1 METKTNKKMP
11 ICPVYSLQKKKK
23 NENTPDAHTLDWLK
37 DYDTP

>member
-23 NENTPDAHTLDWLK
+23 KNENTPDAHTLD
-37 DYDTP
+37 

>member
-1 METKTNKKMP
+1 MP
-11 ICPVYSLQKKKK
+11 SLFIAKKKK